1 MNKQSTFKKYATLLL
16 LACAPAFIFTLPYI
30 RESFYVPIQTAMN
43 LTNAQMGSLTAWY
56 AIVATPA
63 YLFGGVVADKFP
75 PRIMLT
81 FSLVSTGLLGF
92 WFSTFPGYEVSRI
105 IFALMGLTTVLT
117 FWSSVI
123 KAVRMLGTPEE
134 QGRLYGLQEGLRG
147 FLNAAL
153 VFAMA
158 FVYGQFANGVDGAAW
173 TIRFCAALLIILGI
187 IGFFMLAKGNDDEK
201 SEPIK
206 DLLLG
211 MVKCFKIPRV
221 WLLVG
226 IVFTAYSVYALMSY
240 VNTYAVTFCGLS
252 ETDAAN
258 LGGIRYCMQGLGG
271 IAGGFLADKIHS
283 RLKVIGG
290 AGILLALSYGAFFVI
305 PAEASALAAVLVN
318 FMIGVMLVYT
328 IRSLYFSTIG
338 EANID
343 MRITGRVSGILSTLG
358 YLPDVFLLTLTGS
371 WIDSYAGTTG
381 YMMVFG
387 YAAAMGILCT
397 IIAFVLLKVIKK
409 SGDKVITVD
418 EAGAKSIE

>member
-1 MNKQSTFKKYATLLL
+1 MSTFRKYATLLL

-30 RESFYVPIQTAMN
+30 RESFYVPIQTAMD

-92 WFSTFPGYEVSRI
+92 WFSTFPGYEACRI

-158 FVYGQFANGVDGAAW
+158 FVYGQFANGVEGATWA
-173 TIRFCAALLIILGI
+173 IRFCAGLLIVLGV

-201 SEPIK
+201 SEPIGQ
-206 DLLLG
+206 LLLG

-221 WLLVG
+221 WLLVA
-226 IVFTAYSVYALMSY
+226 IIFTAYSVYALMSY
-240 VNTYAVTFCGLS
+240 VNAYAVNFCGLS
-252 ETDAAN
+252 EQASAN
-258 LGGIRYCMQGLGG
+258 LGGVRYCMQGLGG

-290 AGILLALSYGAFFVI
+290 AGVLLAVSYCAFFFI

-328 IRSLYFSTIG
+328 IRSLYFSTIS

-343 MRITGRVSGILSTLG
+343 ESITGRVSGIMSTLG
-358 YLPDVFLLTLTGS
+358 YLPDVFLLTITGM
-371 WIDSYAGTTG
+371 WIDTYAGTTG

-397 IIAFVLLKVIKK
+397 VIALILLKIVKK
-409 SGDKVITVD
+409 D
-418 EAGAKSIE
+418 EGKTISA